1 MRMTDTELSAIVHR
15 ELTQARGY
23 SSDFLATR
31 RATSLDLYNGRIQAA
46 PNGRSQAVSGDVAD
60 AIHATLA
67 QISPV
72 IRTSMIEFE
81 AQSQEDEQPAQ
92 TESDFVKVTIERASG
107 YDVVDA
113 ATFDALLEG
122 NGWLHAYVD
131 VSTRVTE
138 QRFPPDLPDEAVYA
152 LTTMAPPDTKITLR
166 AGKEATIA
174 KVEKTTKRL
183 VIEAVAPENMLFAE
197 QGQDY
202 DIDELRF
209 VARKRLYTAA
219 ALAAKG
225 ISAAA
230 IAALPDATEDYP
242 GDTARQGQLAQDG
255 TLQSVQDAN
264 RLKVV
269 YCCYIRLSSNDNNK
283 TELRHVW
290 VGENQNSL
298 LLNEPAEFVPF
309 ICGSAIPM
317 PHRIAGTGLAELL
330 QDLMLQKSHV
340 LRQYMDNLSVMN
352 GSRVGAVEGQVNMDD
367 LTNGRING
375 VVRMRSPN
383 AILPLPASDIGPQA
397 IAALGYLDTV
407 RTQRVGSALDFNEVQ
422 AQLMGTS
429 ATAAAGQLSKVE
441 QMGGWFAGNIVR
453 TMLLPLF
460 TLVHR
465 ILRTEMAGPVM
476 ARIGGKWQ
484 QADTSTWQE
493 RLVTDIQMGMT
504 TTEKAERIMALT
516 QTITMMQQMI
526 GSGGAGIICDLP
538 RLYNAMGDWIRT
550 AGLGSPDQYLIDP
563 SSPESQQAAQ
573 QQQAS
578 AKQQA
583 EQQVQ
588 IQSQLIR
595 LQQDFE
601 LEKQRRDLEYKT
613 WSDKLDAEVKEA
625 DMVSKGVIEVKKLT
639 ANQENVAKK
648 MGEDDDAD

>member
-1 MRMTDTELSAIVHR
+1 MRMTDTEVAAICHR

-31 RATSLDLYNGRIQAA
+31 RATALDLYNGRIAA
-46 PNGRSQAVSGDVAD
+46 AAEGRSQAVSGDVAD

-72 IRTSMIEFE
+72 VRTSQIEFE

-92 TESDFVKVTIERASG
+92 TESDFVKVTIERSSG

-131 VSTRVTE
+131 TSTRVTE

-166 AGKEATIA
+166 AGKDATIA

-183 VIEAVAPENMLFAE
+183 VVEAVAPENMLFSE

-202 DIDELRF
+202 NIDELRF
-209 VARKRLYTAA
+209 VARKRLYTQE

-225 ISAAA
+225 ISAEK

-242 GDTARQGQLAQDG
+242 GDTARQGDLAQDG
-255 TLQSVQDAN
+255 TLQSVQEAN

-269 YCCYIRLSSNDNNK
+269 YCCYIRLSSGDNNK

-290 VGENQNSL
+290 IGENQNSM

-309 ICGSAIPM
+309 ITGSAIPM
-317 PHRIAGTGLAELL
+317 PHRITGTGLAELL
-330 QDLMLQKSHV
+330 QDIMLQKSHV
-340 LRQYMDNLSVMN
+340 LRQFIDNLSVMN
-352 GSRVGAVEGQVNMDD
+352 ASRVGAIEGQVNLAD
-367 LTNGRING
+367 LTDGRING

-383 AILPLPASDIGPQA
+383 AIIPLPAADIGPQA
-397 IAALGYLDTV
+397 IAALSYLDTV
-407 RTQRVGSALDFNEVQ
+407 RTQRVGSSLDFNEIN
-422 AQLMGTS
+422 AQLMGAT

-493 RLVTDIQMGMT
+493 RLVTDIQLGLT
-504 TTEKAERIMALT
+504 TTEKAERMLALN
-516 QTITMMQQMI
+516 QTITTMQALMET
-526 GSGGAGIICDLP
+526 GGVGIICDLP

-563 SSPESQQAAQ
+563 SSPESQQVALARSEEQ
-573 QQQAS
+573 
-578 AKQQA
+578 KKQA
-583 EQQVQ
+583 EDQVQ
-588 IQSQLIR
+588 MQSQLIR

-639 ANQENVAKK
+639 ANKENVAKK
-648 MGEDDDAD
+648 MDEDDDAD

>member
-1 MRMTDTELSAIVHR
+1 MTEQEIAAIVHR

-23 SSDFLATR
+23 GSDFLATR
-31 RATSLDLYNGRIQAA
+31 RATALDLYNGRIAAA
-46 PNGRSQAVSGDVAD
+46 PEGRSQAVSGDVAD

-67 QISPV
+67 QVSPV
-72 IRTSMIEFE
+72 VRSSQIEFE
-81 AQSQEDEQPAQ
+81 AQSQEDEQQAQ
-92 TESDFVKVTIERASG
+92 TESDFVRVNIERASG
-107 YDVVDA
+107 FDVIDS

-131 VSTRVTE
+131 ETTSVTE
-138 QRFPPDLPDEAVYA
+138 QRFPGNLPDEAVYA
-152 LTTMAPPDTKITLR
+152 LTAMAPPDVKITLR
-166 AGKEATIA
+166 EGKDYTVA
-174 KVEKTTKRL
+174 KVAKTTRRL
-183 VIEAVAPENMLFAE
+183 VIESVPPENMLYAE
-197 QGQDY
+197 SGSDY
-202 DIDELRF
+202 QLDEVRF

-219 ALAAKG
+219 ALKSKG
-225 ISAAA
+225 ISDVL
-230 IAALPDATEDYP
+230 IASLPSATEDYP
-242 GDTARQGQLAQDG
+242 VDTARQGDLAQDG
-255 TLQSVQDAN
+255 TLGSVQDAN
-264 RLKVV
+264 SLKVV
-269 YCCYIRLSSNDNNK
+269 YCCYIRLSMADNNT

-290 VGENQNSL
+290 VGENQNTL

-309 ICGSAIPM
+309 VTGSAVPM
-317 PHRIAGTGLAELL
+317 PHRIAGTGLAQLL

-352 GSRVGAVEGQVNMDD
+352 SSRIGAVEGQVNMSD

-375 VVRMRSPN
+375 VVRLRSPD
-383 AILPLPASDIGPQA
+383 AIVPLPSADIGQQA
-397 IAALGYLDTV
+397 ITALGYLDTV
-407 RTQRVGSALDFNEVQ
+407 RTQRIGASLDFSEVQ

-441 QMGGWFAGNIVR
+441 MMGGWFAGNIVR

-465 ILRTEMAGPVM
+465 ILRTDMAGPTM
-476 ARIGGKWQ
+476 ARIGGKWAQ
-484 QADTSTWQE
+484 TDTTNWQP
-493 RLVTDIQMGMT
+493 RMVTDIQMGLT
-504 TTEKAERIMALT
+504 TTEKAERIMSLT
-516 QTITMMQQMI
+516 QTITMMQGMMAQ
-526 GSGGAGIICDLP
+526 GGAGIICDLP

-573 QQQAS
+573 QQQQS
-578 AKQQA
+578 QKQQA

-625 DMVSKGVIEVKKLT
+625 DMTSKGIIEVKKLQ
-639 ANQENVAKK
+639 ANTENVKRK
-648 MGEDDDAD
+648 MDDGEDDAD